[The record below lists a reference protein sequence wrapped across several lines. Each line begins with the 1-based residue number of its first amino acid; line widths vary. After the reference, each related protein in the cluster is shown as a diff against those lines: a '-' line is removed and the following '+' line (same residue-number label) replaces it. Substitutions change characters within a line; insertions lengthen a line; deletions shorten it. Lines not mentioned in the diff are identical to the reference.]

1 MRPNNKR
8 AQEEKAAE
16 EARRMSGDGQFN
28 EQKETPRI
36 VWFKPS
42 DKRVPLIAIPIEQ
55 VPENFVTDSEEYQ
68 QRLFVVSLRM
78 PDFNS
83 DEQTRYKY
91 FFFRIRGPSSD
102 GQSHLCI
109 LSVYSNDKLVL

>member
-16 EARRMSGDGQFN
+16 EARRMSGDGHY
-28 EQKETPRI
+28 EHKETPRI

-55 VPENFVTDSEEYQ
+55 VPENFVSDSEDYQ
-68 QRLFVVSLRM
+68 QRLFVVSRLM
-78 PDFNS
+78 APS
-83 DEQTRYKY
+83 ITMT
-91 FFFRIRGPSSD
+91 FR
-102 GQSHLCI
+102 
-109 LSVYSNDKLVL
+109 